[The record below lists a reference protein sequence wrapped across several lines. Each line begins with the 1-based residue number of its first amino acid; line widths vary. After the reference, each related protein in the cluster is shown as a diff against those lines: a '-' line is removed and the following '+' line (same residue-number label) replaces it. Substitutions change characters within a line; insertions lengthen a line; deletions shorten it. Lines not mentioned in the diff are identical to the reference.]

1 MQSFHHTHQIH
12 PWLVIRWYNEKTTRA
27 CRRKEVGFPFWLKRR
42 VKTNAWQESS
52 RSQVQCIE
60 RISSPKVLLTNLWT
74 WKIKYSRLSD
84 ESEKDIWDEATLRGM
99 EELYK
104 RQFRS
109 RWELFCIESS
119 CRLEASGD
127 RKGVMW
133 ADVALKMR
141 WNEQL
146 TTLWILSRRTWGQ
159 QARRSLQ

>member
-1 MQSFHHTHQIH
+1 MRKQHEHAEEK
-12 PWLVIRWYNEKTTRA
+12 RWVFRSD
-27 CRRKEVGFPFWLKRR
+27 LKGEWRQMPDKR
-42 VKTNAWQESS
+42 VEESP
-52 RSQVQCIE
+52 RSHVQCIE
-60 RISSPKVLLTNLWT
+60 QISSPKVLLTNLWT
-74 WKIKYSRLSD
+74 WKIKYSRLSE
-84 ESEKDIWDEATLRGM
+84 ESEEDIRDEANLRDM

-104 RQFRS
+104 RQCRS

-119 CRLEASGD
+119 CWLEASGD
-127 RKGVMW
+127 RKGVMR